1 MRTWGYIH
9 SFCSECVRCQLGSNG
24 GSGGD
29 DDDHQFKCDVASHP
43 PGNTAMA
50 AANWSATAMCPLPM
64 LPLERTFAHML
75 HMYLHTALLR

>member
-1 MRTWGYIH
+1 M
-9 SFCSECVRCQLGSNG
+9 GSNG

-50 AANWSATAMCPLPM
+50 AANWSATATHC
-64 LPLERTFAHML
+64 HSI
-75 HMYLHTALLR
+75 LLFLTVARGNFSPNLMTGYDFETLLDGITDMPIF